1 MDTKQQD
8 FWKST
13 FGKEYTDRNSFS
25 RTEYDESYNATWGI
39 SKIAMNEKS
48 IGHLDRTTRILEVG
62 CNTGMQLRVLQD
74 MGFMDL
80 YGVELQGYAVEESK
94 KHLENINVIQGSGFD
109 LPFRDSFFD
118 LVCTNGVL
126 IHISPDDIP
135 TIMSEMY
142 RCSRKYIWG
151 FEYFS
156 NEIQSI
162 NYRGNSDYLW
172 KANFAQLFLNQ
183 FSDLRLVSQQDYPY
197 INKENLG
204 NTDRMYLLE
213 KV

>member
-1 MDTKQQD
+1 METKQQD

-25 RTEYDESYNATWGI
+25 RIEYDKSYNATWGTT
-39 SKIAMNEKS
+39 KIAMNDKS
-48 IGHLDRTTRILEVG
+48 IGHLDRATRILEVG

-74 MGFMDL
+74 MGFKDI
-80 YGVELQGYAVEESK
+80 YGVELQSYAVEESK